1 MPSNSSSA
9 VWVSHSSMGD
19 FLKCPRLYY
28 LRNVYKN
35 PKTNKRWTIMTPPL
49 ALGQAVHEVIEGL
62 AALPREDRF
71 KDSLEKKFEVSWEK
85 VRGEKGGFKNKAQ
98 EDEYK
103 ERGMRMILR
112 VKQNPGVLANRA
124 IKIKAKDDNGNIDNS
139 FTLPRYK
146 ISVEDNIM
154 LCGKVDWL
162 EYLEENNS
170 VHIVDFKTGKNEED
184 AASLQ
189 LPIYLLL
196 TKNCQKYEVSKASY
210 WYINQDDAPKSVELP
225 NEKLATEE
233 ILKVAKRIKLARSLN
248 LMTCEKGG
256 CKYCLPFE
264 ALFNGGGK
272 FVGMSETNQEI
283 YIL

>member
-1 MPSNSSSA
+1 MPSNSDA

-19 FLKCPRLYY
+19 FLKCPRLYF

-62 AALPREDRF
+62 AALPREERF

-85 VRGEKGGFKNKAQ
+85 VSGEKGGFKTKIQ

-112 VKQNPGVLANRA
+112 VKQNPGVLANKA
-124 IKIKAKDDNGNIDNS
+124 VKIKPREEDGRISD
-139 FTLPRYK
+139 FQLPRYK
-146 ISVEDNIM
+146 LSAEDNII

-162 EYLEENNS
+162 EYLEADNA

-184 AASLQ
+184 SASLQ

-196 TKNCQKYEVSKASY
+196 TKNCQKYAVSKASY
-210 WYINQDDAPKSVELP
+210 WYINQDDAPKTVELP
-225 NEKLATEE
+225 DEKYATEE

-272 FVGMSETNQEI
+272 FVGMSDMGQEI